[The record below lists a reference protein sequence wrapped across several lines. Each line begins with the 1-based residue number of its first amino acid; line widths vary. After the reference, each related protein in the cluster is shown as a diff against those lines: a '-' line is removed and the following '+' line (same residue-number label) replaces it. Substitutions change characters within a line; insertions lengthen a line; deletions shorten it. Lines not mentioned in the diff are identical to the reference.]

1 MREFDLV
8 ILRIKAR
15 QGFSRNGL
23 AMIEVNTIDRSNVPV
38 DIFASGAVS
47 CTRTSG
53 DFDIVVLIILRS
65 ASETVHPAAWTKHLR
80 GHACLILIVLFKNK
94 LEDSLV
100 LC

>member
-1 MREFDLV
+1 
-8 ILRIKAR
+8 
-15 QGFSRNGL
+15 
-23 AMIEVNTIDRSNVPV
+23 MIEVNTIDRSSVPV

-65 ASETVHPAAWTKHLR
+65 GSEPVHPAACNTHLR

-94 LEDSLV
+94 LENSLLV
-100 LC
+100 C